1 MNFFRKLFKNIKG
14 SSLVE
19 KILVT
24 AFSVAAGSAIIL
36 YMSNVIIE
44 SKNMNGDDILSGDFS
59 RNQAIPDSQ
68 GTDGIIYTK
77 VGETHYNVTGYN
89 GSSSSIIIPSD
100 HLGLPVKEI
109 SSYTFHQRNEITSV
123 VIGSGVSTLGSGCF
137 QNCTYITSLSIP
149 DTVTSIGTYAFSGC
163 MHLSSVTIPK
173 ILTRLEECSFYA
185 CSLANLNI
193 PSSVTYIGDAAFQHN
208 DFSSLYIPINV
219 TTIGNSP
226 FFDCRNLSRIDCAA
240 SSRPSG
246 FNDGWNFSQ
255 YGEGGTGIFYDVNWG
270 V

>member
-19 KILVT
+19 KILVA

-59 RNQAIPDSQ
+59 RNQTIPDSQ
-68 GTDGIIYTK
+68 GTDGIVYTK

-89 GSSSSIIIPSD
+89 GSSSSIVIPSN

-123 VIGSGVSTLGSGCF
+123 TIGSGISTLGSGCF

-173 ILTRLEECSFYA
+173 NLTRLEECSFYA
-185 CSLANLNI
+185 CSLTTLNI

-226 FFDCRNLSRIDCAA
+226 FFDCRNLSHIDCAA

-246 FNDGWNFSQ
+246 FNDGWNFSR

>member
-24 AFSVAAGSAIIL
+24 AFSVAAGGAIIL

-44 SKNMNGDDILSGDFS
+44 SKNMSGEDILSGDFS
-59 RNQAIPDSQ
+59 RNQTISDSQ

-89 GSSSSIIIPSD
+89 GSSSSIVIPSN
-100 HLGLPVKEI
+100 HLGLPVKEV

-123 VIGSGVSTLGSGCF
+123 MIGSGVSALGSGCF

-173 ILTRLEECSFYA
+173 NLTRLEECSFYA
-185 CSLANLNI
+185 CSLASLNI

-226 FFDCRNLSRIDCAA
+226 FFDCRNLSHIDCAA